1 VPRPGGEAGE
11 PGKGHQPPPG
21 GGEPGRRF
29 LTGLTACA
37 LWSAPA
43 ILALGLY
50 APALGVGY
58 LADDFLYLDW
68 MRSGWGV
75 LLRHVTTSSLPQM
88 IRPLP
93 ALAWAL
99 GALRDGPVLLHA
111 LSLFLHALAGLLVA
125 VVIGRAAAPPAPAA
139 TPARAAWRSPG
150 SKGVLFAVLFVAFPL
165 SSEPVVWLSA
175 SPDLW
180 ATVLALLATCF
191 ALRADGRRWHQ
202 AAAVALFLLALLS
215 KESVLCLPLALA
227 LLLPW
232 REAGRTVGMMAGGAL
247 AYLGL
252 RVIVFRGPGGYLD
265 AGGRSALWSVRPGE
279 LAHALFLQLPL
290 RVLVPLRGAREA
302 PRAELVAGLLS
313 ALLLASLLAAIL
325 ASGRKR
331 AAIGSPPGWGR
342 WNCVRPWLAGLA
354 ALLPALPVFTVE
366 VDQENSRL
374 LYFPAAVLA
383 VALGLLVPA
392 MGSWARRIAL
402 LLALCWSG
410 ATAWNVRP
418 WIEAGWEVE
427 HTLAMI
433 ESVAPRF
440 PPRALVFVAGHD
452 TWHGALAWRNAIAAA
467 AWWRGVRPDLRW
479 FLGTVAGVDRPGDE
493 LGKGLFEIGIDR
505 AGRPVD
511 WTPCEEALL
520 PPPKTVL
527 GSFPVDWK
535 SGRDPVTPGVAFGE
549 PLPALQVRLELA
561 SGRPAKP
568 VAGRLFW
575 RPARGGRFNM
585 TDSAAFVIGPRA
597 APEIVLRVPAELAP
611 RPRALAGIILWLHL
625 PREGAEV
632 RTVEV
637 AAAPAVCEAPRNLRA
652 ALALRRIKRRKY

>member
-1 VPRPGGEAGE
+1 MPGQGGEAGK
-11 PGKGHQPPPG
+11 PGNGHQPPPPVG
-21 GGEPGRRF
+21 DEAERRF
-29 LTGLTACA
+29 PTGLSAWA

-93 ALAWAL
+93 ASAWAL
-99 GALRDGPVLLHA
+99 GALRDGALLLHA
-111 LSLFLHALAGLLVA
+111 LSLLLHALAGLLVA
-125 VVIGRAAAPPAPAA
+125 VVIDRAAPPPVPPPAA
-139 TPARAAWRSPG
+139 AAARARAGWRSPG
-150 SKGVLFAVLFVAFPL
+150 SKGILFAILFVAFPL

-191 ALRADGRRWHQ
+191 ALRAGGRRRQQ
-202 AAAVALFLLALLS
+202 AAAVVLFLLALLC
-215 KESVLCLPLALA
+215 KESVLCLPLVLA

-232 REAGRTVGMMAGGAL
+232 REAGRTVGMMAGGAF

-252 RVIVFRGPGGYLD
+252 RVLVFGGPGGYLD
-265 AGGRSALWSVRPGE
+265 AGGHSALWAARPAE

-302 PRAELVAGLLS
+302 PRTELVAGCIS

-325 ASGRKR
+325 ASGRKG
-331 AAIGSPPGWGR
+331 ATFGSSPSWGR
-342 WNCVRPWLAGLA
+342 WSCVRPWLAGLA

-383 VALGLLVPA
+383 VALGLRVPA
-392 MGSWARRIAL
+392 MGRWAKRIAL

-433 ESVAPRF
+433 ERVAPRF

-452 TWHGALAWRNAIAAA
+452 TWQGAFAWRNALAAA
-467 AWWRGVRPDLRW
+467 VQWRGVRPDVRW
-479 FLGTVAGVDRPGDE
+479 FLGTVAGVDRPAGE
-493 LGKGLFEIGIDR
+493 LGKGLYEIGIDR

-511 WTPCEEALL
+511 WTPCEAALL
-520 PPPKTVL
+520 TPPKTVL
-527 GSFPVDWK
+527 GSFGVDWR
-535 SGRDPVTPGVAFGE
+535 SGRDPVTPGVAFGA

-585 TDSAAFVIGPRA
+585 TDSAAFVIGPQA

-611 RPRALAGIILWLHL
+611 RPQALAGIILWLHL
-625 PREGAEV
+625 PREGAVV
-632 RTVEV
+632 RTLEV
-637 AAAPAVCEAPRNLRA
+637 ATVPPVCEAPRNL
-652 ALALRRIKRRKY
+652 